1 LRFIAKRTRFGNNL
15 FSFLFV
21 LPQIHERF
29 GHSLV
34 RFAHARW
41 RDTLRCRAAP
51 QQPQAPRPCSGRP
64 SLFAAR
70 KPDSLAKT
78 HESPMSQTFRQPEIL
93 EIVRRDGKV
102 TVEGLAAHFGVTLQ
116 TIRRDLTELADA
128 GRLERVHGG
137 AVLPSGTINIGYEE
151 RRSLNP
157 EAKAAIARACAA
169 RIPDDISLFL
179 NIGTSTEAVA
189 QELVRRRNLMVVTNN
204 MNVANILVANPDC
217 EIFVT
222 GGNLRRADGGLVG
235 NLASETIRQF
245 KFDLAVIG
253 CSALDRDGDFLD
265 FDIQEVGVSQAIIR
279 QSRRTFLVA
288 DHSKFT
294 RSAPARIASLAQID
308 TFFTDRP
315 LTAELAASCE
325 EWGTQV
331 VVA

>member
-1 LRFIAKRTRFGNNL
+1 
-15 FSFLFV
+15 
-21 LPQIHERF
+21 
-29 GHSLV
+29 
-34 RFAHARW
+34 
-41 RDTLRCRAAP
+41 
-51 QQPQAPRPCSGRP
+51 
-64 SLFAAR
+64 
-70 KPDSLAKT
+70 
-78 HESPMSQTFRQPEIL
+78 MSQTFRQPEIL

-102 TVEGLAAHFGVTLQ
+102 TVEGLATHFGVTLQ
-116 TIRRDLTELADA
+116 TIRRDLTELADT